1 MKTAKTNIMSEK
13 YIFVSY
19 SRKDKRT
26 FNKVVE
32 ILKEKGIP
40 VWMDVSGI
48 ESGDQFKYIIVSAI
62 ERCEAVLYFASENSN
77 ASHWTAKEIG
87 IATLVASILWTL
99 LGLYQAFGALLRAPD
114 ISPVVIF
121 GGLRVSLI
129 STIYGIV
136 IYLISLIIRIV
147 QKPRI

>member
-1 MKTAKTNIMSEK
+1 MNTFVETLINHLNYIAMLTILPNAAFVQFFVEGGLGGMS
-13 YIFVSY
+13 
-19 SRKDKRT
+19 
-26 FNKVVE
+26 
-32 ILKEKGIP
+32 
-40 VWMDVSGI
+40 
-48 ESGDQFKYIIVSAI
+48 IIT
-62 ERCEAVLYFASENSN
+62 LLFAFMLF
-77 ASHWTAKEIG
+77 AAWKFPAWVKEIG
-87 IATLVASILWTL
+87 IAALVASILWTL

>member
-1 MKTAKTNIMSEK
+1 MNNV
-13 YIFVSY
+13 FVQY
-19 SRKDKRT
+19 
-26 FNKVVE
+26 F
-32 ILKEKGIP
+32 
-40 VWMDVSGI
+40 I
-48 ESGDQFKYIIVSAI
+48 EGGAAGMG
-62 ERCEAVLYFASENSN
+62 AVTLLLAFMLFA
-77 ASHWTAKEIG
+77 AWKFPAWVKEIG
-87 IATLVASILWTL
+87 IAALVASILWTL

-129 STIYGIV
+129 PTIYGIV